1 MSAGQLGHADDTE
14 APARRFGLVARIIGL
29 GVVSAL
35 AVLLLGGL
43 PLLAG
48 GDEAPSSGAAATT
61 SGSSAGAASS
71 SAPAPSS
78 EATAASSALA
88 AGAATTA
95 ALARDG
101 ALARGFQTAYA
112 WDVHRSGPGPA
123 FAPNAANYL
132 GYRNAAEAVQ
142 ADLAKMP
149 FDQLTDAERTAL
161 SSISTGWQRFFAL
174 NDTIVA
180 GYRDADE
187 AKRRATDRIVA
198 GDAAKTFTQIQADT
212 DALAASLQQRVTAAL
227 ASAPAAAPAAEA
239 APAANAPAS
248 NTASNTATSTSSSAS
263 TVATI
268 VQALGVLAAVLA
280 IGLLTAL
287 VARGA
292 RTGFDRLGDSLH
304 AMASGDLTRDPELRG
319 SDEFGDLAHW
329 VREAQSRL
337 RQLVQGVTTASSAVA
352 TTGQELT
359 ARTGRAVSGGGQVAE
374 RLEQASRAADDVA
387 ANIQTVA
394 AGTEEMTTSIR
405 EIARS
410 ANDAAGVAAQA
421 VHVADATNAT
431 VAKLGESSIEIGNV
445 VKTITSIAEQTNLLA
460 LNATIEAARAGEAGK
475 GFAVVAGE
483 VKELAQET
491 GKATEDIGRR
501 VEAIQLDT
509 EAAVAA
515 ITQIAGII
523 SQINDSQSTI
533 ASAVEE
539 QTATTNEMGR
549 NVAQASTGAAS
560 IAGNIRDA
568 ARSVDGSSGA
578 TNDGDAVAAQELA
591 RQSEQLR
598 VLAGGFRY

>member
-1 MSAGQLGHADDTE
+1 MSAGQSGHGIGALE
-14 APARRFGLVARIIGL
+14 AGNAVGQGPGQSLEHTLDHTAGAPRRFGIVARIVAL

-43 PLLAG
+43 PLFTRGDAG
-48 GDEAPSSGAAATT
+48 ADVAPAAPAAQGASAPVAGSEAAALAT
-61 SGSSAGAASS
+61 GVAA
-71 SAPAPSS
+71 
-78 EATAASSALA
+78 
-88 AGAATTA
+88 TA

-101 ALARGFQTAYA
+101 ALARGFQLGYA
-112 WDVHRSGPGPA
+112 WDVHRSGSGPA
-123 FAPNAANYL
+123 FAENAANYL
-132 GYRNAAEAVQ
+132 GYRTAAAAVE
-142 ADLAKMP
+142 ADLAKIP
-149 FDQLTDAERTAL
+149 ADQLSETDRATL
-161 SSISTGWQRFFAL
+161 STITTGWQRFVAL
-174 NDTIVA
+174 NDSIVE
-180 GYRDADE
+180 GYRSTDTGQ
-187 AKRRATDRIVA
+187 RQVTDRVVSRE
-198 GDAAKTFTQIQADT
+198 AASTFTQIQTDT
-212 DALAASLQQRVTAAL
+212 QALAASLQERLSATAAP
-227 ASAPAAAPAAEA
+227 AATPAAPAAPAAA
-239 APAANAPAS
+239 
-248 NTASNTATSTSSSAS
+248 ATSAGAS

-268 VQALGVLAAVLA
+268 VQALGVIAAMLA

-287 VARGA
+287 LARAA
-292 RTGFDRLGDSLH
+292 RSGFDRLGGSLH
-304 AMASGDLTRDPELRG
+304 AMADGDVGHDPQLDG
-319 SDEFGDLAHW
+319 NDEFGDLAYW
-329 VREAQSRL
+329 LRESQERVRRL
-337 RQLVQGVTTASSAVA
+337 VHGVDGAATAVA
-352 TTGQELT
+352 AAGQQL
-359 ARTGRAVSGGGQVAE
+359 TGRAGGVVSGGGQMVD
-374 RLEQASRAADDVA
+374 RLELASKAADDVA

-421 VHVADATNAT
+421 VHVADTTNST
-431 VAKLGESSIEIGNV
+431 VAKLGESSVEIGNV

-515 ITQIAGII
+515 ITQISSII

-549 NVAQASTGAAS
+549 NVTEAATGAAS

-568 ARSVDGSSGA
+568 VRAADSSSGA
-578 TNDGDAVAAQELA
+578 TPDHDAHAAADELG

-598 VLAGGFRY
+598 ALAGSFRS

>member
-227 ASAPAAAPAAEA
+227 ASAPAAAEA

-248 NTASNTATSTSSSAS
+248 NTASNTASSTSSRPS

-515 ITQIAGII
+515 ITQISSII

>member
-248 NTASNTATSTSSSAS
+248 NTASSTSSRPS

-515 ITQIAGII
+515 ITQISSII

-549 NVAQASTGAAS
+549 NVAQASSGAAS

>member
-1 MSAGQLGHADDTE
+1 MSAGQLGHADDSE

-227 ASAPAAAPAAEA
+227 ASAPAAEA

-248 NTASNTATSTSSSAS
+248 NTASNTASSTSSRPS

-515 ITQIAGII
+515 ITQISSII

-549 NVAQASTGAAS
+549 NVAQASSGAAS